1 MKTKTYAAAATAALL
16 IATQA
21 TSALAQAA
29 AQPAAPQV
37 THGPATPGVCI
48 LSVEGAIAQSAVG
61 RSVDARMKQI
71 IAAVQAELNAEQTT
85 IQNEA
90 KTFESQRATLDANT
104 LQTRGNALQTKVNNF
119 QRKAAQR
126 DREVQATQ
134 QKALSRIGTEL
145 DPVIRQV
152 YQQRQCGMLLS
163 RDALVIAN
171 PQMDITPAV
180 VTTLNA
186 KIQTFTFDRE
196 RLDQPAAAPAAAPR

>member
-1 MKTKTYAAAATAALL
+1 MKSTSYVAAATAALL
-16 IATQA
+16 VAAQA
-21 TSALAQAA
+21 TSAFAQ

-48 LSVEGAIAQSAVG
+48 LSVEGAIGQSTVG
-61 RSVDARMKQI
+61 RNVDTRMKQI
-71 IAAVQAELNAEQTT
+71 IAAVQAELNAEQTA
-85 IQNEA
+85 IQNEG
-90 KTFESQRATLDANT
+90 KTLESQRATLDQAT
-104 LQTRGNALQTKVNNF
+104 LQTRATAWQTKVNNF

-180 VTTLNA
+180 VTALNA

-196 RLDQPAAAPAAAPR
+196 RLDQPAATPAATQR

>member
-1 MKTKTYAAAATAALL
+1 MKIISYVATATAALL
-16 IATQA
+16 VATQSTA
-21 TSALAQAA
+21 AFAQAA
-29 AQPAAPQV
+29 SQPAAPQV
-37 THGPATPGVCI
+37 THGAATPGVCI

-61 RSVDARMKQI
+61 RSVDARLKQI
-71 IAAVQAELNAEQTT
+71 TAAVQAELNAEQTSL
-85 IQNEA
+85 QNEA

-104 LQTRGNALQTKVNNF
+104 LQTRGNALQTKLNNF

-134 QKALSRIGTEL
+134 QKALGRIGTEL

-152 YQQRQCGMLLS
+152 YQQRQCGMLIS

-180 VTTLNA
+180 VTALNA
-186 KIQTFTFDRE
+186 KIQNFTFDRE
-196 RLDQPAAAPAAAPR
+196 HLDQPAATPAAPR

>member
-1 MKTKTYAAAATAALL
+1 MKTTSYVAAATAALL
-16 IATQA
+16 VATQA
-21 TSALAQAA
+21 SAAFAQAA
-29 AQPAAPQV
+29 APAAPQV
-37 THGPATPGVCI
+37 THGAATPGVCI
-48 LSVEGAIAQSAVG
+48 LSVEGAIAQSTVG
-61 RSVDARMKQI
+61 RNVDARMKQI

-104 LQTRGNALQTKVNNF
+104 LQTRGTALQTKVNNF

-134 QKALSRIGTEL
+134 QKALGRIGTEL

-152 YQQRQCGMLLS
+152 YQQRQCGMLIS

-180 VTTLNA
+180 VTALNA
-186 KIQTFTFDRE
+186 KIQNFTFDRE
-196 RLDQPAAAPAAAPR
+196 RLDQPAAAPAAAR